1 MHQHWYRLSCATYC
15 YSVLQV
21 LQHNLDDPREREIM
35 RDDSRK
41 WALLFLAI
49 GGGTAIGFI
58 LQVGIKWCT
67 IVNFQL

>member
-1 MHQHWYRLSCATYC
+1 MKHLYYLFI
-15 YSVLQV
+15 QV
-21 LQHNLDDPREREIM
+21 LQHDLNDPEEREIM

-58 LQVGIKWCT
+58 LQASIVRPSYTRQFNVNTIKT
-67 IVNFQL
+67 